1 MNETALPQTAHV
13 DALRDA
19 IRPQRTR
26 GQRLRTVMRT
36 KPLGVAGVAFV
47 ALVSVAS
54 LGAGVIT
61 DYGPTELA
69 GVPLQAPS
77 SVHWFGTD
85 DFGRD
90 VFSRVL
96 YGGRVS
102 LRVGFLSVLIG
113 ASIGG
118 LIGLVSAYRGGWFDL
133 IMQRFIDALM
143 AFPTLVLALAIVAA
157 LGSSQRNVIIAIAI
171 AMLPNVSRVTRSAVF
186 SIREEQYIEAARS
199 VGTPDRKI
207 MLRHILPNAMGPLI
221 VVATAYFG
229 GAIVTEAALS
239 FVGLGVPP
247 PNPSWGNMMSGP
259 ARTYIAV
266 AWWMAFFP
274 GLALSLLVFG
284 VNLFGDSLRDILD
297 PRLRNR

>member
-1 MNETALPQTAHV
+1 MADTALPRPANAE
-13 DALRDA
+13 ALRDA

-26 GQRLRTVMRT
+26 SQRLRRIART
-36 KPLGVAGVAFV
+36 KPLGVAGLLFV
-47 ALVSVAS
+47 GVVTLAS
-54 LGAGVIT
+54 LFAPLIT

-69 GVPLQAPS
+69 GVPLQKPS
-77 SVHWFGTD
+77 SAHWFGTD

-102 LRVGFLSVLIG
+102 LRVGFLSVLLG
-113 ASIGG
+113 AGAG
-118 LIGLVSAYRGGWFDL
+118 AFLGLVSAYRGGWFDL
-133 IMQRFIDALM
+133 ISQRFVDALM

-171 AMLPNVSRVTRSAVF
+171 AMLPNIARVVRSAVF

-199 VGTPDRKI
+199 IGTPDRTI
-207 MLRHILPNAMGPLI
+207 MRRHILPNAMGPLI